1 MKNLKQFLRVAQL
14 LNYDM
19 EKITLVLIRANSVP
33 PGHLRDL
40 ERFLDQP
47 LRWRVVSDGKRTTNA
62 ANTGMPFVLSARD
75 AVVSQNI
82 YEIAKFLSGEQ
93 EPSATRQAAGSGRFW
108 RR

>member
-19 EKITLVLIRANSVP
+19 SKITLVLMRADSVP
-33 PGHLRDL
+33 PGHLKDI

-47 LRWRVVSDGKRTTNA
+47 LRLRVVSDGKRATNA

-75 AVVSQNI
+75 SVISQNI
-82 YEIAKFLSGEQ
+82 LEIATHLVGEQ
-93 EPSATRQAAGSGRFW
+93 EQAARQPVTSGRFW